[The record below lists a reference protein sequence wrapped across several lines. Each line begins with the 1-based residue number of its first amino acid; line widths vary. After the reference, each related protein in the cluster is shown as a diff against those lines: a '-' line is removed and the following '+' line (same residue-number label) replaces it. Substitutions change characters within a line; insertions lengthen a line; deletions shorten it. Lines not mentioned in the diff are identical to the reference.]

1 MRKKTNA
8 DVMEFASRTAHLL
21 DPDPA
26 HSEHVTK
33 LALALFDGVRACHGL
48 GLDERRLLEIAGRL
62 HDIGW
67 SQAAATSGKHHKL
80 SGKLIQKLDI
90 PGLAKP
96 DIVLCS
102 LIARHHTK
110 ALPDARRHKLFA
122 SLDPDRREIVEWLA
136 GILRVADALDCRHE
150 KTARGLNCEMG
161 RSSVKIH
168 LEVEGGDCRIEVEK
182 AVQKEALLVKK
193 MKREIEYIC

>member
-1 MRKKTNA
+1 MSKKSH
-8 DVMEFASRTAHLL
+8 DDSMEFASRTAHLL

-33 LALALFDGVRACHGL
+33 LALALFDGLSACHGL
-48 GLDERRLLEIAGRL
+48 GPDERSLLEIAGRL

-67 SQAAATSGKHHKL
+67 SQAAATPGKHHKL
-80 SGKLIQKLDI
+80 SGKLIRGLDI

-110 ALPDARRHKLFA
+110 ALPDAGRHKLFA
-122 SLDPDRREIVEWLA
+122 SLDPDRREVVEWLA
-136 GILRVADALDCRHE
+136 GMLRVADGLDCRHANIVRDLSC
-150 KTARGLNCEMG
+150 KMG
-161 RSSVKIH
+161 RSSVKLH

-182 AVQKEALLVKK
+182 AVQKEALLRKK